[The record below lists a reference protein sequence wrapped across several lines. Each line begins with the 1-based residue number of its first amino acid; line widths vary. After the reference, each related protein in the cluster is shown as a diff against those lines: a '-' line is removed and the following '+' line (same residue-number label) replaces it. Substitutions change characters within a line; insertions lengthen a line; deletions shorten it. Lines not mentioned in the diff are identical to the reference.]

1 MTASAPGWTAT
12 DRPFA
17 AELRERYSL
26 RPGLSAGTKSEDMV
40 ALIAWPRIHPLPPGA
55 RARTGLLRT
64 LADGAYTV
72 DELTRVHGAE
82 ARAVLR
88 SLWARG
94 LLAVTVDWEGAPLY
108 TMVPFDR
115 PSAFH
120 PRADDLELS
129 RYTIVRRHHE
139 HLVSENPTSW
149 CDIRLHDSRIA
160 ALLLFPSPAGFPAPV
175 ADHVR
180 TDLAWSK
187 HLRPRIPEA
196 DPFSDEPPWSAHELW
211 FHHRS
216 SLTGRGWYAEAFA
229 ATTSARE
236 QPVRPMPAT
245 DSSIELHAPDL
256 LSLRE
261 LDITL
266 TEALEDRRSCR
277 RFDDAHPVTV
287 TQLGELL
294 FRAAGARDRTRTAPP
309 GRPYP
314 SGGAAYEIEIYLVA
328 HAVTGIERGIYHYR
342 PVDHTLC
349 PITTG
354 EHPALAQFLRPIGP
368 TLGGATPQ
376 ALLIIAAEDSVLRK
390 YAQIG
395 YSLML
400 RNAGVLT
407 QNLYLVATALGLGA
421 LAWGPVDIAALAEA
435 TRRAPWQLCG
445 IGSMVVGAAQRSR
458 ENPT

>member
-1 MTASAPGWTAT
+1 
-12 DRPFA
+12 
-17 AELRERYSL
+17 
-26 RPGLSAGTKSEDMV
+26 
-40 ALIAWPRIHPLPPGA
+40 
-55 RARTGLLRT
+55 
-64 LADGAYTV
+64 
-72 DELTRVHGAE
+72 
-82 ARAVLR
+82 
-88 SLWARG
+88 
-94 LLAVTVDWEGAPLY
+94 
-108 TMVPFDR
+108 
-115 PSAFH
+115 
-120 PRADDLELS
+120 
-129 RYTIVRRHHE
+129 
-139 HLVSENPTSW
+139 
-149 CDIRLHDSRIA
+149 
-160 ALLLFPSPAGFPAPV
+160 
-175 ADHVR
+175 
-180 TDLAWSK
+180 
-187 HLRPRIPEA
+187 
-196 DPFSDEPPWSAHELW
+196 
-211 FHHRS
+211 
-216 SLTGRGWYAEAFA
+216 
-229 ATTSARE
+229 
-236 QPVRPMPAT
+236 MPAT
-245 DSSIELHAPDL
+245 DSSIELHAPNL

-354 EHPALAQFLRPIGP
+354 EHTALAQFLRPIGP
-368 TLGGATPQ
+368 TLGGAMPQ